1 MLLIFFVVV
10 GFLIYY
16 QYKKEKR
23 LINLISVLSGPY
35 WVLIPLNNLLVYKLG
50 FLQISDDVILML
62 TVGLFCFFIGT
73 LPVNNRCSVQNAE
86 EENRDNLLKY
96 NVSWMAFVVFIIA
109 LMGLL
114 KLLSMFRSGAFDAVN
129 VDEAEGVMGNGVV
142 GHLMNFSYS
151 IAPFV
156 FLYWTFYPKKIQYLI
171 PILMLV
177 VVTFGTLVKYNI
189 IGLLVT
195 IFMFM
200 MVYRKSLV
208 KKALLFL
215 VIFTVLIFVSNYAF
229 TFFQK
234 GANVDSS
241 FYVDHLWTYASG
253 SLIYD
258 NYVFDTGVRRDVTIW
273 YKLLTFVCALPNMFL
288 SKLYDIKLFPHERQN
303 DLPIAVNSETT
314 SNVVDAFGYIY
325 PSYGYFYEI
334 VCFCVV
340 VMLIGFV
347 SALVYKQGI
356 SKSDKIHSYLAIYL
370 SYFVFFSFFGT
381 FYIVS
386 GTWEIMVYA
395 LVTPQLFYKRKKKY
409 LCKSE

>member
-142 GHLMNFSYS
+142 GHLMNFSYPSSFCFSVLDFLSEKNS
-151 IAPFV
+151 IFDTNSNV
-156 FLYWTFYPKKIQYLI
+156 GGCYFWNIGEIQYHWFARYYLH
-171 PILMLV
+171 V
-177 VVTFGTLVKYNI
+177 YD
-189 IGLLVT
+189 GL
-195 IFMFM
+195 
-200 MVYRKSLV
+200 
-208 KKALLFL
+208 
-215 VIFTVLIFVSNYAF
+215 
-229 TFFQK
+229 
-234 GANVDSS
+234 
-241 FYVDHLWTYASG
+241 
-253 SLIYD
+253 
-258 NYVFDTGVRRDVTIW
+258 
-273 YKLLTFVCALPNMFL
+273 P
-288 SKLYDIKLFPHERQN
+288 
-303 DLPIAVNSETT
+303 
-314 SNVVDAFGYIY
+314 
-325 PSYGYFYEI
+325 EI
-334 VCFCVV
+334 V
-340 VMLIGFV
+340 G
-347 SALVYKQGI
+347 
-356 SKSDKIHSYLAIYL
+356 
-370 SYFVFFSFFGT
+370 
-381 FYIVS
+381 
-386 GTWEIMVYA
+386 
-395 LVTPQLFYKRKKKY
+395 
-409 LCKSE
+409 

>member
-215 VIFTVLIFVSNYAF
+215 VILQYLFLF
-229 TFFQK
+229 
-234 GANVDSS
+234 
-241 FYVDHLWTYASG
+241 
-253 SLIYD
+253 
-258 NYVFDTGVRRDVTIW
+258 
-273 YKLLTFVCALPNMFL
+273 LT
-288 SKLYDIKLFPHERQN
+288 
-303 DLPIAVNSETT
+303 
-314 SNVVDAFGYIY
+314 
-325 PSYGYFYEI
+325 
-334 VCFCVV
+334 
-340 VMLIGFV
+340 MLIHSFKKWRMWIPHITWIICGLML
-347 SALVYKQGI
+347 LV
-356 SKSDKIHSYLAIYL
+356 L
-370 SYFVFFSFFGT
+370 
-381 FYIVS
+381 
-386 GTWEIMVYA
+386 
-395 LVTPQLFYKRKKKY
+395 
-409 LCKSE
+409 